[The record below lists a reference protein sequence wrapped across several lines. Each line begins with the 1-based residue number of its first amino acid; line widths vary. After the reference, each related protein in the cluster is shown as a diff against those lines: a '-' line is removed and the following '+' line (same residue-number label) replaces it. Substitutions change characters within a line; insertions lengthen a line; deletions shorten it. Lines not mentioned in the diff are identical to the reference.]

1 MQTVKIKID
10 QLIIMKIWRKISF
23 NKKLS
28 GKISISLTWVFKYK
42 FDDQKYLIKYK
53 ARLCVKKNL
62 QHTKQNTIAVI
73 LKIRIFKTLMTIVAA
88 FDFEI
93 KQYDV
98 INAFINSEIDES
110 TYCYSFDDW
119 IEFKNILLLLLRTFY
134 DLKQFSA
141 LWYKHLFETL
151 FELSFKN
158 VSKIEC
164 LFVNEYMILFFFV
177 DDIAIMYDRR
187 HMQKI
192 EKFQFRLFQ
201 VYEMKYLEKIQW
213 FLDIR
218 IVRNRKSRKLSLCQ
232 NFYINKLIFKFHI
245 KTIYKASDA
254 SLFTEE
260 FRKNIEQA
268 IAEQILIYQ
277 QRIEFINFAAV
288 TIRSDIA
295 QAIFKLFE
303 FFINFSKH
311 HLFVVDRLFR
321 YLTHTKNF
329 FIVFDFEIHDCQD
342 HVTSDVSHNASIS

>member
-1 MQTVKIKID
+1 MFKHQHFSEFMQTVKMKIN
-10 QLIIMKIWRKISF
+10 QLTTMKIWKKIFF

-28 GKISISLTWVFKYK
+28 DKISISLTWVFKYK
-42 FDDQKYLIKYK
+42 FDDQKYFIKYK
-53 ARLCVKKNL
+53 ARLCAKKNL
-62 QHTKQNTIAVI
+62 QHIEQNIFAVT
-73 LKIRIFKTLMTIVAA
+73 LAIRIFRALMIIVAA
-88 FDFEI
+88 FDLETR
-93 KQYDV
+93 QYDV

-201 VYEMKYLEKIQW
+201 VYEMRYLEKIQW

-218 IVRNRKSRKLSLCQ
+218 IVRNKKSRKLSLCQ

-245 KTIYKASDA
+245 KIIYRTSDA
-254 SLFTEE
+254 FLFIEE
-260 FRKNIEQA
+260 FKQNIEQT

-277 QRIEFINFAAV
+277 QRIKFINFAAII
-288 TIRSDIA
+288 IRSNIA
-295 QAIFKLFE
+295 
-303 FFINFSKH
+303 
-311 HLFVVDRLFR
+311 
-321 YLTHTKNF
+321 
-329 FIVFDFEIHDCQD
+329 
-342 HVTSDVSHNASIS
+342 